1 METRWQRNPDALKF
15 NVCKKLAQ
23 LNRVIL
29 LFKGQ
34 EADRI
39 WKCKCLYDIY
49 DPKIRKALL
58 EYTDE
63 MKKLNEQVA
72 GVDQEILGEVESCY
86 KEKNQRQKEDFEKF
100 SKNLAEE
107 NRKKLDDVIVEITNS
122 KCVIESLKQGM
133 EKRRETFEKEIEE
146 FKKKEKEQIDNVKL
160 KTKQEIEVVDK
171 ETKARMEQL
180 KAEFDKKRKQMK
192 ADCEKEL
199 ERIRREA
206 ADKNDVGSQL
216 LAFVQTMKGKVKDL
230 RHSVGQLRNGIEQKK
245 DERSSWMK
253 TKREHVESFCKK
265 WRDEI
270 DGNEKEKRDLE
281 KEMKQLRH
289 DWHEEEGKLKQEFKN
304 AKAENEKVLEQMNA
318 ERMKM
323 LDEMKSELER
333 IRKELDAGQQQNGL
347 SLNELKEKQ
356 EREIQELEKKLS
368 SAKASSEKKLEE
380 IRKKVDA
387 RRVACQEKEEQERQ
401 KNKER
406 CQGLDK
412 AESDLSGDLKRI
424 LEETKLR
431 FKQELD
437 DLNGKMMEMT
447 GSSQKDQEKRAAEFS
462 QLKREKEDV
471 IDKHRAALEK
481 LENVI
486 QKDTQA
492 LSEKHAKELE
502 DLRRKSQANIEQFQ
516 KEMEKRVEER
526 KRQNQEKKNE
536 LTKVLAQQHEKTISD
551 ISNAGYSKD
560 EYQTL
565 EKTLTTEYETLTK
578 KLEGI
583 TAPACAGKDYFQA
596 MNQEIETLEKQKEA
610 LRQTIDNDRQS
621 LVDGFNRKI
630 DGENARHEEATKP
643 THSGRGRKQVLQ
655 SITQQIETVRSQL
668 ADEAKALEDV
678 QKQQREAHE
687 LKMSEFD
694 TTRKGLL
701 DQAEIELLK
710 AELAKVQEKFA
721 ATKDLDA
728 QRESDIAKQQ
738 ARLKETEA
746 EYQQRIDELEAQ
758 LRALKDEFESQRTQ
772 LMSDQESNT
781 DTFSRTYDKE
791 SKSTQATIARLK
803 KDHDDSKKENAK
815 HQTAIRQIMATEES
829 EFQKELQ
836 REFARGE
843 NRVTEIEKSLKE
855 DARKRDEEWKGML
868 GYYNERISVLTAK
881 LAEAQHLFDNCPPR
895 QCDLDQIA
903 RLENTLQ
910 LVKTQLGNALT
921 DLKQYRSMLVEQ
933 ERTYNRA
940 FGVSPKVGIMQSP
953 RECL

>member
-39 WKCKCLYDIY
+39 WRCKCLYDIY
-49 DPKIRKALL
+49 DPKIRQALL
-58 EYTDE
+58 EYSDE

-72 GVDQEILGEVESCY
+72 GVGQEILGEVELCY
-86 KEKNQRQKEDFEKF
+86 KEKNQRQQEDFEQF
-100 SKNLAEE
+100 SKHLTEE

-146 FKKKEKEQIDNVKL
+146 FKKKEKEQIDSVKL
-160 KTKQEIEVVDK
+160 KTKQEMEVVDK

-180 KAEFDKKRKQMK
+180 KAEFDKKRKEMK
-192 ADCEKEL
+192 ADCEKQL
-199 ERIRREA
+199 ERIRRDA

-230 RHSVGQLRNGIEQKK
+230 KHSVQKLRSGIEQKK
-245 DERSSWMK
+245 EDTTGWMK
-253 TKREHVESFCKK
+253 GKREHVESFCKK
-265 WRDEI
+265 WREEL
-270 DGNEKEKRDLE
+270 DGNEKERRDLE
-281 KEMKQLRH
+281 KEMKRLRH
-289 DWHEEEGKLKQEFKN
+289 EWHEEEGKLKQEFKN
-304 AKAENEKVLEQMNA
+304 ATLENEKVLEQMNG
-318 ERMKM
+318 ERVKM
-323 LDEMKSELER
+323 LDEMKLELER

-368 SAKASSEKKLEE
+368 STKASSEKKLEE

-387 RRVACQEKEEQERQ
+387 RKVACHEKEEQERQ

-406 CQGLDK
+406 RQGLDK
-412 AESDLSGDLKRI
+412 AESDLSADLTRI
-424 LEETKLR
+424 LEEAKLR

-437 DLNGKMMEMT
+437 DLNSKIMEMT
-447 GSSQKDQEKRAAEFS
+447 GSSQKDQEKRAAEFG
-462 QLKREKEDV
+462 QLKREKEAV
-471 IDKHRAALEK
+471 IEKHKTALEK
-481 LENVI
+481 LENAI
-486 QKDTQA
+486 QNDTQA
-492 LSEKHAKELE
+492 LSEKHTKELE

-560 EYQTL
+560 EYRTL
-565 EKTLTTEYETLTK
+565 ERTLTTEYETLAK
-578 KLEGI
+578 ELEGI
-583 TAPACAGKDYFQA
+583 AAPACADKDYFQS
-596 MNQEIETLEKQKEA
+596 MNQEIDALEKQKEA
-610 LRQTIDNDRQS
+610 LRQSINNDRQS
-621 LVDGFNRKI
+621 LVDGFNEKI
-630 DGENARHEEATKP
+630 QAENARHEEATKP

-655 SITQQIETVRSQL
+655 SITHQIETVRAQL
-668 ADEAKALEDV
+668 ADEAKSLEDI
-678 QKQQREAHE
+678 QKQQQEAHE
-687 LKMSEFD
+687 LKMSGLENE
-694 TTRKGLL
+694 RKGLL
-701 DQAEIELLK
+701 DQAEIEVLK

-738 ARLKETEA
+738 AKLKETEA
-746 EYQQRIDELEAQ
+746 EYQRQIDELEAQ
-758 LRALKDEFESQRTQ
+758 LRALTDEFEAQHAQ
-772 LMSDQESNT
+772 LMSDQESMANN
-781 DTFSRTYDKE
+781 FGKTYDKE

-803 KDHDDSKKENAK
+803 KDHDDNKKENAK
-815 HQTAIRQIMATEES
+815 QQATIRQMMATEES

-843 NRVTEIEKSLKE
+843 NRVTEIEKSME
-855 DARKRDEEWKGML
+855 EEARKRDEEWKGML

-910 LVKTQLGNALT
+910 LVKTQLGNSLT